1 MTTKNQKI
9 ILLVEDDTI
18 LAAMEKVSLEKYG
31 YYVITAQTGEDAIE
45 IFRGQSETINLILM
59 DIDLGNGLDGTETA
73 TLILREYTVPIVFLS
88 SHIEPDIVEKTE
100 KITAYGYVVKDSG
113 ITILDA
119 SIKMAFKLF
128 QAHHKISESE
138 TRYRAL
144 VERIPGIVYSYSSK
158 QGGTYYSSN
167 VTNLLGYSPNQLY
180 SQPALWKNSIHL
192 DDVRQVEKAISEVGI
207 GKSFQIRYRIQT
219 ANGEW
224 RWLEDRSIRYQ
235 IDGEDIIIEGLALD
249 ITEQKIVS
257 KNLQESYEK
266 HQLLFDTMTEGI
278 ALNEMI
284 FNNEGEMVDYRI
296 LEVNK
301 AFYTTADYSGKQVV
315 GNVATDLYGM
325 SKEMIISFWKIHKE
339 KNETMYS
346 QMYSPIN
353 NKSFYIS
360 TSPFKNNTFITA
372 FFDITALKGTEE
384 KLRLSESNLKK
395 AQKVAH
401 VGSWS
406 WNILANELDWS
417 DEMYNIFDIQKETFS
432 GNLSEVIAQAIHP
445 DDQAKV
451 ENSNASVTEKG
462 IPVPLEYRIIRSD
475 GTIRTVWG
483 EAGDLTLDETGKPI
497 LLTGIVQDITEYK
510 LAENKIKSL
519 LEEKEF
525 ILKEIHHRI
534 KNNMSTIHGLLVLQA
549 NTLNDEKA
557 IRALEDSSRRVQS
570 MIVLYDK
577 LYRSA
582 DFQNIAMKD
591 YLSDLVDEI
600 VKNFPNSESVKIEK
614 IIEDFTLDAKRIQS
628 LGILIN
634 ELLTNIM
641 KYAFTGRSNGLIIV
655 KASLK
660 PIFTENGKLVSII
673 IADNGSGIPNSIDFD
688 NSTGFG
694 LMLVA
699 MITKQL
705 KGNIRI
711 ERKNGTKI
719 ILEFKV

>member
-1 MTTKNQKI
+1 
-9 ILLVEDDTI
+9 
-18 LAAMEKVSLEKYG
+18 
-31 YYVITAQTGEDAIE
+31 
-45 IFRGQSETINLILM
+45 
-59 DIDLGNGLDGTETA
+59 
-73 TLILREYTVPIVFLS
+73 
-88 SHIEPDIVEKTE
+88 
-100 KITAYGYVVKDSG
+100 
-113 ITILDA
+113 
-119 SIKMAFKLF
+119 
-128 QAHHKISESE
+128 
-138 TRYRAL
+138 
-144 VERIPGIVYSYSSK
+144 
-158 QGGTYYSSN
+158 
-167 VTNLLGYSPNQLY
+167 
-180 SQPALWKNSIHL
+180 
-192 DDVRQVEKAISEVGI
+192 
-207 GKSFQIRYRIQT
+207 
-219 ANGEW
+219 
-224 RWLEDRSIRYQ
+224 
-235 IDGEDIIIEGLALD
+235 
-249 ITEQKIVS
+249 
-257 KNLQESYEK
+257 
-266 HQLLFDTMTEGI
+266 
-278 ALNEMI
+278 
-284 FNNEGEMVDYRI
+284 
-296 LEVNK
+296 
-301 AFYTTADYSGKQVV
+301 
-315 GNVATDLYGM
+315 
-325 SKEMIISFWKIHKE
+325 
-339 KNETMYS
+339 
-346 QMYSPIN
+346 MYSPIN